1 MRQTGDHRWEDRN
14 TSAARSWRTTCSRS
28 ATWRSKTSWVNH
40 LNSLPEPAAHT
51 LPDPPRHRDAELEAE
66 NLVDLHRE
74 HHDSRRQPEW
84 GRTAS
89 PGTSPAE
96 APPKEQQHRLQT
108 PAVAPPPQPRRLPP
122 PTTTGRR
129 PGTTP
134 STSRKE
140 QGSRGGQPRRAAR
153 CGPAAASPHPRH
165 GSTPR
170 DEGDRCRRDENHR
183 ARPDLPPYRPR
194 PPQASAP
201 PPPSAARAS
210 PGGVLGDGEAR
221 GRGRRRR
228 R

>member
-40 LNSLPEPAAHT
+40 LNSLPEPAAPT
-51 LPDPPRHRDAELEAE
+51 LPDPPCHRDVELEEE
-66 NLVDLHRE
+66 NLVDHHRE
-74 HHDSRRQPEW
+74 HRDSRRQPEW

-108 PAVAPPPQPRRLPP
+108 PAVAPPTQPRRLPP

-140 QGSRGGQPRRAAR
+140 QGSRGGQPAAGRPPHLRICAMAPPHATRETAAAGTKTTARAPICRPTDQGRRKRAPR
-153 CGPAAASPHPRH
+153 RRRRPRGHRPAAS
-165 GSTPR
+165 S
-170 DEGDRCRRDENHR
+170 
-183 ARPDLPPYRPR
+183 
-194 PPQASAP
+194 
-201 PPPSAARAS
+201 
-210 PGGVLGDGEAR
+210 GDGEAR
-221 GRGRRRR
+221 GGGRRRR